1 MIFLT
6 KKKKKFIKLRILAR
20 NKGAHANFF
29 VENTQKIGEIQ
40 PGADKMAIKINDDS
54 ESTNIRGSCF
64 LFFRRT

>member
-40 PGADKMAIKINDDS
+40 PGADNLLNVFSI
-54 ESTNIRGSCF
+54 
-64 LFFRRT
+64 

>member
-40 PGADKMAIKINDDS
+40 PGAENNNSNYKKIS
-54 ESTNIRGSCF
+54 QKYYFSMRVSRF
-64 LFFRRT
+64 